1 MISVIRPDM
10 AAKVIEPPKAETQDD
25 KDLGAKWVKFFI
37 IFGGMLAA
45 SAAFFAHQVITG
57 GRFLG
62 TSAMLMAS
70 AFAMLL
76 YVTAKYINVRVML
89 PKKFNKAVDKY
100 GRDNL
105 IAQLSETSTLGFFI
119 VEDFYDNLL
128 ILTKDY
134 VLSANEFVI
143 ALSEIREMVV
153 SKVDIYEEGVKK
165 MHDERRKN
173 ILRCVYAM
181 ELTMADGS
189 RRRQLFAI
197 SSYDLNPFFGYVNQR
212 APHIKFGYK
221 ST

>member
-76 YVTAKYINVRVML
+76 YVTAKYISVKVLL

-165 MHDERRKN
+165 MHDERGQNHDQNRDLQSAHGLLFSHDLPAVPFLFFMIIN
-173 ILRCVYAM
+173 FL
-181 ELTMADGS
+181 LT
-189 RRRQLFAI
+189 
-197 SSYDLNPFFGYVNQR
+197 
-212 APHIKFGYK
+212 HC
-221 ST
+221 STPSFTL